1 MQIVTPILSTA
12 LIKKKKSLLLEP
24 TVNDTEC
31 IMKWCQH
38 IVCNIQDPGK
48 I

>member
-1 MQIVTPILSTA
+1 MVTTILSTA
-12 LIKKKKSLLLEP
+12 LIKKKKKGLFLEP
-24 TVNDTEC
+24 TVNDTDC

>member
-1 MQIVTPILSTA
+1 MVTTILSTA
-12 LIKKKKSLLLEP
+12 LIKKKKKKGLFLEP
-24 TVNDTEC
+24 TVNDTDC